1 MTTGPDSV
9 TYSQTIGE
17 VGGPAD
23 AVSWQST
30 ARPALPLAGMY
41 GYAAD
46 IDDWEFR
53 VGSSWLHAAWLDKT
67 TTQTFTGRVALG
79 AGMSWNVGG
88 SFAAGNLARDVNW
101 GLWLQGASGAAADV
115 ALATSGGTAAVKIPS
130 TGYVQM
136 DKGVYAG
143 GNAAN
148 TWSGT
153 SLLPPNLSFA
163 SIRTFNGTL
172 PVGQASDNGAHLN
185 WVKATD
191 NMVVGSSGVSAISHF
206 AINGTMGATATG
218 NRVARNTTLA
228 ITTLTANKAAGLD
241 PNYNA
246 GSDYIYATANQGGTG
261 QTVALANS
269 SLFGDIKIVRVGS
282 AATYFRDLVGI
293 EFDMISETIAGQAPL
308 RKVAVQI
315 VGYNDGTLIDTSPGA
330 FIDCGI
336 LFSQS
341 STGSVPGFRHGILW
355 GQNNSGF
362 NLTATGTALMFQAS
376 APTGTIPTLTT
387 TGYAMDGLQATWAS
401 GFLRS
406 KQFSVGPD
414 GTVQVYSG
422 YVTPTA
428 NGISIGASGRVGT
441 AEGGTLAMGGT
452 STAGTGWVSN
462 EMVFDTQGLGFVGYV
477 SGVTGGGV
485 TQITVLRQGIKNGAA
500 PTNPVALVG
509 RAGSLGAGLA
519 ADMTWTAKNELTV
532 AGSTEKLA
540 FYGGTPQTKITVTGS
555 KGANAAL
562 ASLMTALS
570 SLGLVTDTTT

>member
-46 IDDWEFR
+46 LDDWEFR

-67 TTQTFTGRVALG
+67 TAQTFAGRVALG

-153 SLLPPNLSFA
+153 SLLPPNLALA
-163 SIRTFNGTL
+163 SLRTFNGTL
-172 PVGQASDNGAHLN
+172 PVGQSSDNGAHLN

-191 NMVVGSSGVSAISHF
+191 NMVVGTSGVSAISHF
-206 AINGTMGATATG
+206 AVNGTMGATATG
-218 NRVARNTTLA
+218 NRVAHNVTLA
-228 ITTLTANKAAGLD
+228 LTTLTASKAAGLD

-246 GSDYIYATANQGGTG
+246 GSYYVYSTANQGGTA
-261 QTVALANS
+261 QTVAGANS
-269 SLFGDIKIVRVGS
+269 SLFGDIKIVRTGS
-282 AATYFRDLVGI
+282 AATYFRDLVGLEI
-293 EFDMISETIAGQAPL
+293 DMISETASGTAPL
-308 RKVAVQI
+308 RKVGIQV
-315 VGYNDGTLIDTSPGA
+315 VGYNDGTLVDTSQGA
-330 FIDCGI
+330 FIDAGL
-336 LFSQS
+336 LFAQS
-341 STGSVPGFRHGILW
+341 TTGSVPGWRHGILF
-355 GQNNSGF
+355 GQNNSG
-362 NLTATGTALMFQAS
+362 LGLSATGTALMFQAK
-376 APTGTIPTLTT
+376 APSGSVPTLNT
-387 TGYAMDGLQATWAS
+387 TGYGVDGLQATWAS
-401 GFLRS
+401 AFLRS

-422 YVTPTA
+422 YVAPTA
-428 NGISIGASGRVGT
+428 NGISIAASGRVGT
-441 AEGGTLAMGGT
+441 AEAGTLAMGGT
-452 STAGTGWVSN
+452 STGGTGWVSN

-477 SGVTGGGV
+477 SGVSAGAV
-485 TQITVLRQGIKNGAA
+485 TQITVLRQAIQNGAA
-500 PTNPVALVG
+500 PTNPVALTG

-519 ADMTWTAKNELTV
+519 ADMTWTVKSELSLQPTAGQTILMSALQASTTYANDAAAAAGGV
-532 AGSTEKLA
+532 AVGQLYRNGSVV
-540 FYGGTPQTKITVTGS
+540 QCRIV
-555 KGANAAL
+555 
-562 ASLMTALS
+562 
-570 SLGLVTDTTT
+570 